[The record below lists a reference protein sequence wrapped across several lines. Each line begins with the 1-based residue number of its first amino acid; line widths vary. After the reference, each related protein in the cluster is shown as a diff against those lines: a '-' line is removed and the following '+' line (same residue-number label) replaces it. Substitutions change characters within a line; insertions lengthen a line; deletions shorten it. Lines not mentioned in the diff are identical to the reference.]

1 MKKSQY
7 KKKTERKNR
16 KESLKQKEQ
25 GEEQR
30 FICRE
35 KHRENKSPNA
45 AMTIMTP
52 IAPHTLNKTL

>member
-35 KHRENKSPNA
+35 KHRENNCKKIQEREGVS
-45 AMTIMTP
+45 
-52 IAPHTLNKTL
+52 

>member
-7 KKKTERKNR
+7 KKKQNEKNR

-35 KHRENKSPNA
+35 KHRENNCKNTGEGRRNHERIRSD
-45 AMTIMTP
+45 
-52 IAPHTLNKTL
+52 LGDF